1 MTRAHHPPRAPAATY
16 PRTFIEGT
24 LGLPG
29 IIQEVITVELQ
40 QDPPPPKVKGQLG
53 SGPAHR
59 LEQNPILGYMDTKTK
74 TRWRGRD
81 AGVGE
86 VRGVRETPPPEKRP
100 QRKGLGCKFESK
112 GAPSTTSEAPQHA
125 FLELSRTLPPHLNP
139 SSAPGPSPS
148 ASLVTHLAGPVTCA
162 TSSQHVSVCPFP

>member
-1 MTRAHHPPRAPAATY
+1 MATY

-59 LEQNPILGYMDTKTK
+59 LEHNLIWGYMDTKTK
-74 TRWRGRD
+74 TRWGGRCGSGGGSRGT
-81 AGVGE
+81 GNS
-86 VRGVRETPPPEKRP
+86 TS
-100 QRKGLGCKFESK
+100 RKEAPKK
-112 GAPSTTSEAPQHA
+112 GAWLQ
-125 FLELSRTLPPHLNP
+125 
-139 SSAPGPSPS
+139 
-148 ASLVTHLAGPVTCA
+148 V
-162 TSSQHVSVCPFP
+162 